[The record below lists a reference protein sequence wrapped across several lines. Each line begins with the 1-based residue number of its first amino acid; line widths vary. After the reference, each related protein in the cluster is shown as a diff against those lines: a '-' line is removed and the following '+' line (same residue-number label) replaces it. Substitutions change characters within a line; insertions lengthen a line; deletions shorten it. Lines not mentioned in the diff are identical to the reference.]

1 MELSLKSSL
10 SIEEIENNFKN
21 EDVFLGIME
30 GLEEALAYEK
40 GKAKAQTYARK
51 RELPEVDVAETRVEL
66 KLSQKAFAGVL
77 GVSVR
82 TVESWEAG
90 RSNPSPTAR
99 NLIYLISTDNSLIQ
113 KLQNRD

>member
-21 EDVFLGIME
+21 EDVFSGIME

-40 GKAKAQTYARK
+40 GKAKAQTYVRK
-51 RELPEVDVAETRVEL
+51 RKLPDVNVAETRAAL

-90 RSNPSPTAR
+90 RSNPSPSAR